1 MLKYG
6 YCRLRKQF
14 ISCFWVN
21 FVYTNQHM
29 RQIICTLLLGMICFG
44 VSAQEVYNSSGRA
57 GGYRKKEKK
66 GYDPDK
72 LVLGGGLN
80 ANYARIQLDDYT
92 SGSYVQFGISPK
104 VGYRLARFLT
114 VGVGVGYQYY
124 KSPDYV
130 AYIQNTPKIAYTHY
144 NIYYPGVWAKC
155 FVYNPIFISADFEFD
170 VTRVREYRLMYDAFG
185 QPDHLVTKR
194 STVTAPC
201 ALVGAGFRQSLGG
214 RTSATFEIM
223 YDLLQAD
230 YSPYYG
236 TLVYR
241 AGIYVGL

>member
-1 MLKYG
+1 
-6 YCRLRKQF
+6 
-14 ISCFWVN
+14 
-21 FVYTNQHM
+21 M
-29 RQIICTLLLGMICFG
+29 RQIICTLLLGIMCFG
-44 VSAQEVYNSSGRA
+44 VSAQEVYNSSGRP
-57 GGYRKKEKK
+57 GGYKKKEKK

-80 ANYARIQLDDYT
+80 ANYARIQLDDYN
-92 SGSYVQFGISPK
+92 SGSYVQFGLSPK
-104 VGYRLARFLT
+104 VGYRLAKFFT

-124 KSPDYV
+124 KRPEYV
-130 AYIQNTPKIAYTHY
+130 AQLPNKDVIAYTHY
-144 NIYYPGVWAKC
+144 NTYYPGIWAKC

-170 VTRVREYRLMYDAFG
+170 ITRIREYTLKYDMLSNGQFG
-185 QPDHLVTKR
+185 PAYLVRKR

-214 RTSATFEIM
+214 RTSATFELM
-223 YDLLQAD
+223 YDVLQAD

-241 AGIYVGL
+241 AGIFVGL